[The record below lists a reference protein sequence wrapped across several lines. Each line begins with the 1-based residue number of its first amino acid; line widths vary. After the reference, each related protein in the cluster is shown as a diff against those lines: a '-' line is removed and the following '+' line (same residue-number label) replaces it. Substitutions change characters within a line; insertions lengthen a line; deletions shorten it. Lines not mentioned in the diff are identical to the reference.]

1 MNLEFVISQY
11 VDGTLSEAGR
21 SQLEALLANDP
32 AARALVEQHRKL
44 NEVLRAIPM
53 PGVRW
58 ELLAER
64 IGNAVAEADA
74 PAVSYRLFTRRFVMP
89 MAMAASL
96 LIACGLAI
104 TIYLAGHKQGNVWR
118 VAVAQPVVQ
127 VYGPVA
133 ESAPNVVEE
142 ISIGPAQQAGGQAAI
157 ARYSDELVSHTP
169 RLVIASAVGVPASYD
184 SSAPY

>member
-11 VDGTLSEAGR
+11 VDGTLSEAER
-21 SQLEALLANDP
+21 IQLEALLANDA

-44 NEVLRAIPM
+44 NEALRATPM
-53 PGVRW
+53 PAVRW

-64 IGNAVAEADA
+64 IGNAVAEAEA
-74 PAVSYRLFTRRFVMP
+74 PAASYRLFARRFVMP
-89 MAMAASL
+89 LAMAASL
-96 LIACGLAI
+96 LIACGVAI
-104 TIYLAGHKQGNVWR
+104 TIYLAGHRQGNISPLAMAHR
-118 VAVAQPVVQ
+118 VVQ

-133 ESAPNVVEE
+133 ESAPNAVEE
-142 ISIGPAQQAGGQAAI
+142 ISIGPARESGGQAAI